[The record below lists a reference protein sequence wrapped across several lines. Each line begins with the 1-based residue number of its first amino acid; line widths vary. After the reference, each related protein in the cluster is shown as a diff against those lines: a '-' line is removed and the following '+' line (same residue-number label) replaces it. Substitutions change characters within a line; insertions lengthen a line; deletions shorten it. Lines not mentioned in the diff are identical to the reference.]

1 MKKRYRLFGGR
12 NSYLA
17 NNAINFF
24 ITRCDPYKYTQYNTL
39 YKIYY
44 KLYTI
49 LKTKIMLKRYTR
61 FGTKKRLYKP
71 YFCKG
76 IKEAKEY
83 IESL

>member
-24 ITRCDPYKYTQYNTL
+24 ITRCDPYKYTQYTTL

-44 KLYTI
+44 TIYTSFKTNNI
-49 LKTKIMLKRYTR
+49 LECYAKNC
-61 FGTKKRLYKP
+61 TKKD
-71 YFCKG
+71 G
-76 IKEAKEY
+76 
-83 IESL
+83 

>member
-24 ITRCDPYKYTQYNTL
+24 ITRCDPYKYTQYTTL

-44 KLYTI
+44 TLCTVLETNLL
-49 LKTKIMLKRYTR
+49 LKCYAK
-61 FGTKKRLYKP
+61 
-71 YFCKG
+71 KG
-76 IKEAKEY
+76 IKKQRIAFTV
-83 IESL
+83 

>member
-24 ITRCDPYKYTQYNTL
+24 ITRCDPYKYTQYTTL

-44 KLYTI
+44 TIYTSF
-49 LKTKIMLKRYTR
+49 KTKNILQCYEKNC
-61 FGTKKRLYKP
+61 TKKD
-71 YFCKG
+71 G
-76 IKEAKEY
+76 
-83 IESL
+83 